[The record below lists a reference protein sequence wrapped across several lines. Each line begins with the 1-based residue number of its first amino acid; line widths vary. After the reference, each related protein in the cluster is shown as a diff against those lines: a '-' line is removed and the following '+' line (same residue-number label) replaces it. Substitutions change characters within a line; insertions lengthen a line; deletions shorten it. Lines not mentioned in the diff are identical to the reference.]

1 MYLSVFSDELFQDV
15 SLALPKIKSWGCEY
29 ADFRGL
35 IHGKGV
41 EYQTGEDLKGLK
53 KTMDNLGLKTGAL
66 QSSLCKIHL
75 PGRDKQKEELEKLE
89 GLIRAADILGCRL
102 VRSFNYWQVHEGM
115 ETGLLAVRPDEMNKV
130 LELFDPV
137 AKRAKEAGLVLGFEN
152 CGQTAGEVIALLHA
166 LNVPGWG
173 LAWDPHN
180 DVEIES
186 LALDPENCD
195 DYYEH
200 CINYTVMVHV
210 KAATL
215 IPDLEGKKLPWDR
228 ILKGVSALGRE
239 IPVSIETHNPAG
251 SGYTHED
258 ATKKTFELT
267 RNAWPAGVPSSV
279 RDGLKKPRD
288 FIRPYGDDPVRFVV
302 AGLGMGSLRAKQL
315 TETSGCML
323 YGVVDIDGE
332 KARKTGEALGVP
344 YSTDITKFLKDPKV
358 EVVYVVTPT
367 GLHAEVAVPCLEAGK
382 HVLTTKPMDANTEN
396 CRRMIDLA
404 KQKNLLLGVDF
415 DLRQDEQNLSLKK
428 AVEAGWF
435 GTLLSAYDSL
445 VVQRLDDYYRENGG
459 WRGTRKLDGGAAMS
473 NQGIHE
479 IDRLQFLCGI
489 PRRVRATAKTLVRG
503 IECEDIGAAEWDYD
517 SGMMVRFYA
526 TTTYPLPAWD
536 VRFEMHGTE
545 GAFILGSGGPGK
557 QGAFYGKDGKWTGT
571 APYPVERKFRQGS
584 DAFAF
589 ALRTGE
595 PLPASGEEG
604 IKSRLILDA
613 MYESAKNDGQWIKV
627 E

>member
-1 MYLSVFSDELFQDV
+1 M
-15 SLALPKIKSWGCEY
+15 
-29 ADFRGL
+29 
-35 IHGKGV
+35 IHGKAI
-41 EYQTGEDLKGLK
+41 EYQSAGELADLKK
-53 KTMDNLGLKTGAL
+53 EMDNLGLKTGAL
-66 QSSLCKIHL
+66 QSSLCKVHL
-75 PGRDKQKEELEKLE
+75 PGKDKQKEELEKLE

-102 VRSFNYWQVHEGM
+102 VRSFNYWQTHEGM
-115 ETGLLAVRPDEMNKV
+115 ETGLLAVRPDEMGKV
-130 LELFDPV
+130 LELFDPI

-152 CGQTAGEVIALLHA
+152 CGQTSDEVIALLHA

-173 LAWDPHN
+173 LAWDLHN
-180 DVEIES
+180 DIEIES
-186 LALDPENCD
+186 LGLDPENCD
-195 DYYEH
+195 DYYER
-200 CINYTVMVHV
+200 CANYANMIHV
-210 KAATL
+210 KAAAL
-215 IPDLEGKKLPWDR
+215 IPDLKGKKLPWDR
-228 ILKGVSALGRE
+228 ILKGVSAPGRNM
-239 IPVSIETHNPAG
+239 PVSIETHNPSG
-251 SGYTHED
+251 SGYTHEE
-258 ATKKTFELT
+258 ATKKTFELI
-267 RNAWPAGVPSSV
+267 RDVWPAGVPSSV
-279 RDGLKKPRD
+279 REGLKKSQD
-288 FIRPYGDDPVRFVV
+288 FIRAYRDDPVRFVV
-302 AGLGMGSLRAKQL
+302 IGLGMGSLRAKQL

-344 YSTDITKFLKDPKV
+344 YGTDITKFLNDPKV
-358 EVVYVVTPT
+358 EVMYVVTPT
-367 GLHAEVAVPCLEAGK
+367 GLHADVAVPCLNAGK
-382 HVLTTKPMDANTEN
+382 HVLTTKPMDANAEN
-396 CRRMIDLA
+396 CRRMINLA

-428 AVEAGWF
+428 AIEAGWF

-445 VVQRLDDYYRENGG
+445 TVQRLDDYYRENGG

-503 IECEDIGAAEWDYD
+503 IECEDIGAAEWDYE

-536 VRFEMHGTE
+536 VRFEIHGTE
-545 GAFILGSGGPGK
+545 GAFILTSGGPGK
-557 QGAFYGKDGKWTGT
+557 QGAFYGKDGKWTESAPSQVAPLQAAPLQV
-571 APYPVERKFRQGS
+571 APYPVQRKFRQGS

-613 MYESAKNDGQWIKV
+613 MYESAKNDGQWVKV
-627 E
+627 G